1 MQREAADL
9 AGIALQ
15 RACVTGQCLQRDD
28 LAASVAT
35 GGDAVGHRTHPQPI
49 HAVVATRAVG
59 QEHGFV
65 FAFEP
70 AAARQVP
77 AHAMRDGV
85 GDLRQLRRGGGAA
98 QARLAPRGLDVR
110 VVHAVEPQ
118 HVEVNIQVQRA
129 AEALDQ
135 GHHAALRRIPR
146 HAGLIGKP
154 TGDHALHDAQ
164 HRANGF
170 WLAGEQETQGVRKA
184 QHPLPHRPRAEH
196 LVHQMPRRL
205 GHAPRAAAG
214 AEAAL
219 LAGIRHQPLG
229 TTVLADHAQEAV
241 LEHAAAQVGLE
252 LLAHILGQ
260 RAVFYLTAREKVRPM
275 RLQQVWK
282 QEVGQDFSPCRA
294 AAAECDCAV
303 PQGERPHQCPDPRH
317 FHAWRAYCRDPGAP
331 YRGHLL
337 DKVAAAGAPA
347 GEGRV
352 GG

>member
-9 AGIALQ
+9 AGVALQ

-77 AHAMRDGV
+77 ADAMRDGV
-85 GDLRQLRRGGGAA
+85 GELRQLRRGGGAA

-135 GHHAALRRIPR
+135 GHRTALGAGAVD
-146 HAGLIGKP
+146 AGLIGQP
-154 TGDHALHDAQ
+154 AGDHALHDAQ

-196 LVHQMPRRL
+196 LLDQVPRRL
-205 GHAPRAAAG
+205 GHASRAATR

-219 LAGIRHQPLG
+219 LAGIRH
-229 TTVLADHAQEAV
+229 
-241 LEHAAAQVGLE
+241 
-252 LLAHILGQ
+252 
-260 RAVFYLTAREKVRPM
+260 
-275 RLQQVWK
+275 
-282 QEVGQDFSPCRA
+282 
-294 AAAECDCAV
+294 
-303 PQGERPHQCPDPRH
+303 
-317 FHAWRAYCRDPGAP
+317 
-331 YRGHLL
+331 
-337 DKVAAAGAPA
+337 
-347 GEGRV
+347 
-352 GG
+352 

>member
-1 MQREAADL
+1 MLADRRARDVAAQLFELVAFVCFRGHAGMQREAADL

-85 GDLRQLRRGGGAA
+85 GELRQLRRGGGTGAA
-98 QARLAPRGLDVR
+98 QARLAPRRLDVR

-135 GHHAALRRIPR
+135 GHRTALRRIPR

-154 TGDHALHDAQ
+154 TGDHTMHDAQ
-164 HRANGF
+164 HRADGIRF
-170 WLAGEQETQGVRKA
+170 AGEQEAQRVRET
-184 QHPLPHRPRAEH
+184 QHPLPHRAE
-196 LVHQMPRRL
+196 
-205 GHAPRAAAG
+205 
-214 AEAAL
+214 
-219 LAGIRHQPLG
+219 
-229 TTVLADHAQEAV
+229 
-241 LEHAAAQVGLE
+241 
-252 LLAHILGQ
+252 
-260 RAVFYLTAREKVRPM
+260 
-275 RLQQVWK
+275 
-282 QEVGQDFSPCRA
+282 
-294 AAAECDCAV
+294 
-303 PQGERPHQCPDPRH
+303 DPR
-317 FHAWRAYCRDPGAP
+317 
-331 YRGHLL
+331 
-337 DKVAAAGAPA
+337 
-347 GEGRV
+347 
-352 GG
+352 

>member
-1 MQREAADL
+1 MCFRGHAGMQREAADL

-85 GDLRQLRRGGGAA
+85 GELRQLRRGGGAA

-135 GHHAALRRIPR
+135 GHRTALR
-146 HAGLIGKP
+146 AGVVDADLIGQP
-154 TGDHALHDAQ
+154 AGDHALHDAQ

-196 LVHQMPRRL
+196 LLHQMPRRL
-205 GHAPRAAAG
+205 GHAPCAAAR
-214 AEAAL
+214 AQPAL

-260 RAVFYLTAREKVRPM
+260 RAVFGLKTRDEVRVV
-275 RLQQVWK
+275 RL
-282 QEVGQDFSPCRA
+282 
-294 AAAECDCAV
+294 
-303 PQGERPHQCPDPRH
+303 H
-317 FHAWRAYCRDPGAP
+317 
-331 YRGHLL
+331 
-337 DKVAAAGAPA
+337 
-347 GEGRV
+347 
-352 GG
+352 

>member
-85 GDLRQLRRGGGAA
+85 GELRQLRRGGGAA

-118 HVEVNIQVQRA
+118 HVEVDVEIQRA

-154 TGDHALHDAQ
+154 TGDHTMHDAQ
-164 HRANGF
+164 HRADGLR
-170 WLAGEQETQGVRKA
+170 LAGEQEAQRVGET

-205 GHAPRAAAG
+205 GHAPCAAAR
-214 AEAAL
+214 AQPAL

-252 LLAHILGQ
+252 LLADISGQ
-260 RAVFYLTAREKVRPM
+260 RAALRFDPYNEVRVVRLYQRVQQRALGRVARVPRTG
-275 RLQQVWK
+275 
-282 QEVGQDFSPCRA
+282 VGGRQ
-294 AAAECDCAV
+294 
-303 PQGERPHQCPDPRH
+303 
-317 FHAWRAYCRDPGAP
+317 WRASRGLPPGCGEA
-331 YRGHLL
+331 RH
-337 DKVAAAGAPA
+337 AALRCGDGCSVLRLCSHVRIGAF
-347 GEGRV
+347 
-352 GG
+352 